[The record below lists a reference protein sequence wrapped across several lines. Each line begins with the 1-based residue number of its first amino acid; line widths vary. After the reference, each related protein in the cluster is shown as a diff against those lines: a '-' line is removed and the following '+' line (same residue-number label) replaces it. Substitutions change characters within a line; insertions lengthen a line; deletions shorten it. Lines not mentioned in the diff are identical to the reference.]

1 MPGPTTEQLVRWEQF
16 RAMMRDRRQRLGL
29 TQTEVGEAMGR
40 GQDYVSY
47 LENHARSIPN
57 MATVMMWLD
66 ALEAEMMIRFR

>member
-16 RAMMRDRRQRLGL
+16 RATMRDRRQRLGL